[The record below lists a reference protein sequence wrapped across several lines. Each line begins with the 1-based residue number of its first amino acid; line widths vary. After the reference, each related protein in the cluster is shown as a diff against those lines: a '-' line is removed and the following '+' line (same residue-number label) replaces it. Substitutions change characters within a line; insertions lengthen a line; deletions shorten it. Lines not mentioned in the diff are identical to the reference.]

1 MQWIDWAILIVIGLS
16 AGISLLRGF
25 VREALSLAGWVI
37 AFFVAKGFYQEFSS
51 LLASYIETPSLRYAV
66 SWAALFLITLTISGL
81 VNYLLGQLV
90 ERAGLSG
97 MDRIMG
103 MTFGAL
109 RGILLVAVMILV
121 LREFTPVQQ
130 DRWWQKSQ
138 LIPHVEQLSDWFF
151 EQVDDVMPGVTSRLP
166 LNTKGKT
173 N

>member
-16 AGISLLRGF
+16 AGISLIRGF

-51 LLASYIETPSLRYAV
+51 LLDSHIETPSLRYAV
-66 SWAALFLITLTISGL
+66 SWAALFLLTLTVSGL

-90 ERAGLSG
+90 EKAGLSG

-103 MTFGAL
+103 MAFGAL
-109 RGILLVAVMILV
+109 RGVLIVAVLILV

-138 LIPHVEQLSDWFF
+138 LIPHVEQLSNWFY
-151 EQVDDVMPGVTSRLP
+151 EQVDDVIPGVTSRLP
-166 LNTKGKT
+166 VNVEKPS